1 MCTSF
6 VYFQQEVRAAVAAP
20 VIANIRYSLGTAMS
34 QCWRSAL
41 PILSGR
47 CVTVREICESDAVP
61 LYWATAGPELREF
74 AKAPPSSVE
83 GFGRFIARSCSER
96 AAGRGGA
103 FAIIPA
109 GDTSPVGLFQIKV
122 VEEEFGVV
130 EWGFVLAVS
139 LWGKGIFVES
149 ATLILDFLFGDV
161 AAERVQGWCALENRR
176 AIQALKK
183 LGAVPGP
190 IVHDYPYFD
199 QQRDGQ
205 LWTISAEAWRNR
217 SLG

>member
-1 MCTSF
+1 
-6 VYFQQEVRAAVAAP
+6 
-20 VIANIRYSLGTAMS
+20 MS
-34 QCWRSAL
+34 QRWRSAL

-61 LYWATAGPELREF
+61 LYRATASPELREF
-74 AKAPPSSVE
+74 AKAPPSSVD
-83 GFGRFIARSCSER
+83 GFRRFIARSRSER

-109 GDTSPVGLFQIKV
+109 GDTSPVGLFQIHVFKK
-122 VEEEFGVV
+122 EFVVV

-149 ATLILDFLFGDV
+149 ATLILDFLFGEV

-183 LGAVPGP
+183 LGAVPGA

-199 QQRDGQ
+199 QPRDGQ
-205 LWTISAEAWRNR
+205 LWTVFAEAWRHRRLTETGGR
-217 SLG
+217 S

>member
-1 MCTSF
+1 MF
-6 VYFQQEVRAAVAAP
+6 DRFP
-20 VIANIRYSLGTAMS
+20 V
-34 QCWRSAL
+34 
-41 PILSGR
+41 LSGR
-47 CVTVREICESDAVP
+47 GVTLREICESDAAP
-61 LYWATAGPELREF
+61 LYWATASPELREF

-83 GFGRFIARSCSER
+83 AFERFIARSRSKR
-96 AAGRGGA
+96 AAGRGGV

-109 GDTSPVGLFQIKV
+109 GDTSPVGLFQINIF
-122 VEEEFGVV
+122 EEELGVV

-149 ATLILDFLFGDV
+149 ATLILDFLFGEV

-183 LGAVPGP
+183 LGAVPGA
-190 IVHDYPYFD
+190 IVHDYPHFD
-199 QQRDGQ
+199 RPRDGQ

-217 SLG
+217 RLT